1 MKELRNDIREKSEKE
16 HDGSF
21 MDRLG
26 CDEAVFL
33 ETARTS
39 QTHSYSNCEGGQGE
53 KQKVK
58 DDGHRCAASEF

>member
-1 MKELRNDIREKSEKE
+1 
-16 HDGSF
+16 

-53 KQKVK
+53 EQKVK